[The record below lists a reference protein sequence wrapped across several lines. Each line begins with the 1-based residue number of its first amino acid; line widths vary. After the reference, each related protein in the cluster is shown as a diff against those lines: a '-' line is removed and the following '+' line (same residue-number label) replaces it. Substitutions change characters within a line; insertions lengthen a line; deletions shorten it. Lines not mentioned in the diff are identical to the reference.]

1 MAGYA
6 HSTCL
11 SPRFWF
17 WENVFLKSNKKIV
30 LFLATQSSSL
40 PAPPAL
46 PPPPLIAQQC
56 NKERVV
62 EGKGKAICH
71 LTAIGNG
78 SGPRDLWAILFQY
91 GSPEICFL
99 AICIACHKFAFAF
112 AFAVLST
119 ISQPILHN
127 RFVFF
132 SEGHEMFRVLNGKCK
147 ARPAEGQ

>member
-1 MAGYA
+1 ML
-6 HSTCL
+6 T
-11 SPRFWF
+11 
-17 WENVFLKSNKKIV
+17 
-30 LFLATQSSSL
+30 
-40 PAPPAL
+40 PPASVPGSGSGKMSFWNRIRKL
-46 PPPPLIAQQC
+46 CYFWPRNRQAYLRPQLYRHRPLIAQQC